1 MTVAV
6 VFPGQ
11 GSQSVGMLAELA
23 AAEPIV
29 GETFAEAHDVL
40 GTDLWALAQ
49 AGPAE
54 ALADTRVTQ
63 PLMFVADIAVWRAL
77 RANGLAMPAAVAGHS
92 LGEFAAL
99 VASNAIPF
107 ADALRL
113 VERRATLMAGA
124 VPEGEGGMA
133 ALIGMD
139 DDAVVA
145 LCEETAAALGG
156 DRVVEAVNFNAP
168 GQVAIS
174 GHLDAIERAVGDAKG
189 QGARKA
195 LVLPVSVPNH
205 SSLMRGGE
213 ELRDDD
219 RGDARGRLVEHQHRR
234 AGHQSAPDGD
244 LLALAAGELPGGL
257 AALLGEDG
265 EQRAHLL
272 ERRADVVAAQVGA
285 HLEVLV
291 DRQVREDVRALRDEG
306 DAAGDAR
313 LRGEGAD
320 VLAGERDAPGRERQ
334 QPEQRLHRGGLARTV
349 RPDHDGESRRRRARC
364 SQPFEDQA
372 RPP

>member
-124 VPEGEGGMA
+124 VPDGEGGMA

-145 LCEETAAALGG
+145 LLRGDGGGARRGPGRRGGQLQRAGAGRDLGAPRR
-156 DRVVEAVNFNAP
+156 DRAGGRRRE
-168 GQVAIS
+168 
-174 GHLDAIERAVGDAKG
+174 G

-205 SSLMRGGE
+205 SSLMQGAGE
-213 ELRDDD
+213 ELANAI
-219 RGDARGRLVEHQHRR
+219 DALDWAMPDVPLVQNEP
-234 AGHQSAPDGD
+234 AEAPGSLDE
-244 LLALAAGELPGGL
+244 LL
-257 AALLGEDG
+257 
-265 EQRAHLL
+265 
-272 ERRADVVAAQVGA
+272 
-285 HLEVLV
+285 
-291 DRQVREDVRALRDEG
+291 
-306 DAAGDAR
+306 AR
-313 LRGEGAD
+313 LRLHVSSPVRWTRCVETLRDVHGATLVLEAGPGK
-320 VLAGERDAPGRERQ
+320 VLAGLGKRIDRSLTTLPVES
-334 QPEQRLHRGGLARTV
+334 PETLAAALEAASTAANETNE
-349 RPDHDGESRRRRARC
+349 GAG
-364 SQPFEDQA
+364 A
-372 RPP
+372 